1 MACAADLCG
10 FFVDLKVSPRLDSKE
25 EEDEDVPFSNV
36 VSLGCRDLD
45 TDLDDDDD
53 FFDLFLRR

>member
-1 MACAADLCG
+1 MAGADLCG

-25 EEDEDVPFSNV
+25 EDVPGSNV

-45 TDLDDDDD
+45 TALDDDDD
-53 FFDLFLRR
+53 FFDLFL